1 VPRGPVPHHLIGR
14 IVTHP
19 AAYDAGLILTSR
31 TEHRG
36 YVVAALSGELGLA
49 GAPALREQLLNLVR
63 PAASQLIID
72 LSGVRSADTSGLAV
86 LVGSGR
92 RATLAGGFL
101 RLAAPSMAVA
111 GVLAATGMDQHF
123 DIFPTVKA
131 AIAGRR
137 ALTGL
142 AEVATVAGNPAGH
155 LLGRIRPPAVKP

>member
-1 VPRGPVPHHLIGR
+1 VIGR
-14 IVTHP
+14 IVTYP
-19 AAYDAGLILTSR
+19 AAYDTGLILSSR
-31 TEHRG
+31 TQHLG
-36 YVVAALSGELGLA
+36 YVIVTLNGELGLA
-49 GAPALREQLLNLVR
+49 AAPALREQLLNLLR

-72 LSGVRSADTSGLAV
+72 LSAVRSADASGLAV
-86 LVGSGR
+86 LAGSER
-92 RATLAGGFL
+92 RARLAGGFL

-155 LLGRIRPPAVKP
+155 LLGRIRPPAAKP